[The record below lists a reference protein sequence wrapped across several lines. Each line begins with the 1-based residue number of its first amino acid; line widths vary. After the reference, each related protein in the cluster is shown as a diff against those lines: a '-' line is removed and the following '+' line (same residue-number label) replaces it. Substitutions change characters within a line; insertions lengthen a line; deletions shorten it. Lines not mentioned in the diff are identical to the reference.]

1 MPTFINTRP
10 QQRALPLSD
19 ALTNAGLTVVDLP
32 LLEMIAIEPN
42 KDDKQKLQAIAQS
55 TYDVLVVVSPTAAN
69 LGMRSIKSNQVLSS
83 QTVVAVGDATAQALA
98 ANGVEAITPQSLSS
112 THHPVTGLN
121 NLNNNEGML
130 KLPCIQQLSSGSRV
144 MVWRGQG
151 GRRLLIDSLQERGVL
166 VDVIELYKRQ
176 LPEQTFLAYK
186 NWAAKK
192 RAVEDSPIVLI
203 SSNEAFNNWHLV
215 VACNRHYQLNDFIY
229 LVLGSRLANIVQ
241 QKKLLFKQIESL
253 NPAHIINQLAGNKF

>member
-98 ANGVEAITPQSLSS
+98 ANGVEAITPQSLSL
-112 THHPVTGLN
+112 THHPVTR
-121 NLNNNEGML
+121 LNNNEGML

-186 NWAAKK
+186 NWTATK

-203 SSNEAFNNWHLV
+203 SSNEAFNNWQQV
-215 VACNRHYQLNDFIY
+215 VACNRHYQLNDFVY

-253 NPAHIINQLAGNKF
+253 NPAHIISQLASNKF